1 MRRNQVRL
9 CFREVVSVE
18 MTHDLAA
25 VTERENHIGLDEP
38 LNAEVVIRVDVSKR

>member
-1 MRRNQVRL
+1 MCQSQERL

-25 VTERENHIGLDEP
+25 VTERANHIALDEP
-38 LNAEVVIRVDVSKR
+38 LNAEVVVRVDVSKR